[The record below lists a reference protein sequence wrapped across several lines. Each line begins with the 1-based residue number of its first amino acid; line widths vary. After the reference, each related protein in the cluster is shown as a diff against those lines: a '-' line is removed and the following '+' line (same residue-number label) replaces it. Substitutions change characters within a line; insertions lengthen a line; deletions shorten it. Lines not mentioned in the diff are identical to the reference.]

1 MIASC
6 DVDCVQVVT
15 TSGWSVSVNTWV
27 EAPGDQVARVKEA
40 LVRWQVGSLVNTL
53 QGDIRWCSLQ
63 QHFLLLSSV
72 ISCIFHFS
80 GTRF

>member
-1 MIASC
+1 M
-6 DVDCVQVVT
+6 VT

-40 LVRWQVGSLVNTL
+40 LVRWHVGSIVNTL
-53 QGDIRWCSLQ
+53 QGDIRCCLQ
-63 QHFLLLSSV
+63 LHFLLLSSV

>member
-1 MIASC
+1 MVSC
-6 DVDCVQVVT
+6 DVDCAQVVT

-53 QGDIRWCSLQ
+53 QGDIRCSLYLN
-63 QHFLLLSSV
+63 FLLLSSV

>member
-1 MIASC
+1 MLI
-6 DVDCVQVVT
+6 VDCAQVVT

-53 QGDIRWCSLQ
+53 QGNIRCSLQ
-63 QHFLLLSSV
+63 QHFGFLSFCLQGPDSE
-72 ISCIFHFS
+72 SQR
-80 GTRF
+80 G

>member
-1 MIASC
+1 MLISRC

-15 TSGWSVSVNTWV
+15 TSEWSVSVNTWV

-53 QGDIRWCSLQ
+53 QGDIRCSL
-63 QHFLLLSSV
+63 
-72 ISCIFHFS
+72 
-80 GTRF
+80 